1 MTLRHRALD
10 WLSTVL
16 HRAPNAPAAAP
27 RTDTP
32 VHPDLTRV
40 APPPSAGVHRLRGAV
55 DRQASELEQLRRQA
69 HADPVTGLPNRRH
82 FVGRLATALADAG
95 TPAAG
100 LLILRVLHLE
110 ALNRRLGH
118 DATDDLLGA
127 VADVLAAYPER
138 VPGAFAG
145 RLNGSD
151 FALYLPV
158 AGVAEETAGAL
169 LRALRASPAGNAS
182 GSELV
187 VGGVD
192 ALVAPGPG
200 EALAMADEAL
210 AEAESAGPFTVE
222 IRTAP
227 GTDDTLPIGERAWCR
242 RIEEAL
248 AEGRVA
254 LAEFPVQDAQGGLL
268 YLECPLRVQLEPG
281 GPFQVAS
288 RWLAMAS
295 RGRLLPMVDLAA
307 LDLALLAITRDGRAR
322 CVHLSAAALASTG
335 FVGEVQRRLDAHPA
349 AAPQLWLA
357 VAEGPSFERLLPR
370 LREAAAAWRRH
381 GVHLGLEHAGA
392 SMQSLPRLGGVGLDH
407 LRVGARFVRG
417 AAAEAPVRDFA
428 GALVRLAH
436 GLGWKIVAEGIDD
449 ARDLGALWAL
459 GFDGAT
465 GRAVGAAPDTAAGDL
480 SA

>member
-1 MTLRHRALD
+1 MTWRHRALD
-10 WLSTVL
+10 WLSAVL
-16 HRAPNAPAAAP
+16 HRTPQSPATSAAS
-27 RTDTP
+27 RAADAAG
-32 VHPDLTRV
+32 RV
-40 APPPSAGVHRLRGAV
+40 QPPPKAAVPRVRTAV
-55 DRQASELEQLRRQA
+55 DRQASELELLRRQA
-69 HADPVTGLPNRRH
+69 HTDAVTGLPNRRH
-82 FVGRLATALADAG
+82 FVGRLGVALADAG

-100 LLILRVLHLE
+100 LLILRVLHLD

-118 DATDDLLGA
+118 DATDDLLAA
-127 VADVLAAYPER
+127 VAEVLAAYPRR

-145 RLNGSD
+145 RLNGTD

-158 AGVAEETAGAL
+158 AGVAEETAATL
-169 LRALRASPAGNAS
+169 LRALRASPAGHAS

-192 ALVAPGPG
+192 TLSTAGAS
-200 EALAMADEAL
+200 EALAAADEAL
-210 AEAESAGPFTVE
+210 AEAEAAGPFTVQ
-222 IRTAP
+222 IRNAP
-227 GTDDTLPIGERAWCR
+227 ATDDSLPIGERAWRR

-254 LAEFPVQDAQGGLL
+254 LAEFPVHDAAGALL

-295 RGRLLPMVDLAA
+295 RGRLLPAVDLAA
-307 LDLALLAITRDGRAR
+307 LDLALVAIARDRRPR
-322 CVHLSAAALASTG
+322 CVHISSAALSSTG
-335 FVGEVQRRLDAHPA
+335 FVGEVLRRLDAHA
-349 AAPQLWLA
+349 EAAPRLWLA
-357 VAEGPSFERLLPR
+357 VAEGPSPERLLPR

-392 SMQSLPRLGGVGLDH
+392 SMRGMPRLGSLGLDH

-417 AAAEAPVRDFA
+417 AATEAAVRDFA
-428 GALVRLAH
+428 GALVQLAH
-436 GLGWKIVAEGIDD
+436 GMGWKVVAEGIDD
-449 ARDLGALWAL
+449 ARDLAALWAL

-465 GRAVGAAPDTAAGDL
+465 GRAVGVVEDEPQG
-480 SA
+480 